1 VRSPRSSYRQRH
13 ANGRRGGGIRA
24 GTAKRVRITAAATA
38 TATATA
44 TAAPA
49 TATDVVASAQPAA
62 AAVQQLARVD
72 GGHRDGHHQ
81 QDTGQRRPVR
91 LRRRRHVLRRLGR
104 RQGAW
109 ARRLHRPQGSG
120 CVLGILALRVRG
132 FRRLHVAQVS
142 VCVVFGGLVGR
153 WVGGSKSKTR

>member
-13 ANGRRGGGIRA
+13 ANGRRGGGTRA
-24 GTAKRVRITAAATA
+24 GTAKRVRL

-49 TATDVVASAQPAA
+49 TATDVVAAAQPAA

-72 GGHRDGHHQ
+72 GGHRDGYHQ
-81 QDTGQRRPVR
+81 QDTGQRRSVR
-91 LRRRRHVLRRLGR
+91 LRRRRYVLRRLGR
-104 RQGAW
+104 RQGTRTW
-109 ARRLHRPQGSG
+109 RVHRPQGPG

-132 FRRLHVAQVS
+132 VRRLHVAQVN
-142 VCVVFGGLVGR
+142 VCVVFDGSVGR
-153 WVGGSKSKTR
+153 WVRVDRSLKRVRQYE